1 MPRQP
6 FVEPSRSRCAPLLM
20 GGLLWGIFVLE
31 LSKHPRLTL
40 GVVDIIES
48 TDSEAYEFEH
58 EGERQES
65 DEQRAAS
72 RKQ

>member
-1 MPRQP
+1 
-6 FVEPSRSRCAPLLM
+6 M